1 MQVKNT
7 TTFMNEGRFY
17 FKDSILLQHLIE
29 VCLPNRILFLLKVE
43 HKDPRNK
50 CRELVNF
57 LNVMAIHRFIIS
69 FHISY
74 YPLFGNCC

>member
-43 HKDPRNK
+43 HKDARNK

-57 LNVMAIHRFIIS
+57 
-69 FHISY
+69 
-74 YPLFGNCC
+74 